1 MHTLT
6 VTTPAGRTIELRH
19 SFASQVAAYGIWRA
33 ATMLLFENGRVEAS
47 ALDAGFLIKSHPL
60 ARATLHPDTLANVD
74 AYLDRWGEQRWT
86 GTEHEDMAV
95 GPMPW

>member
-47 ALDAGFLIKSHPL
+47 ALDADFLSESHPL
-60 ARATLHPDTLANVD
+60 SNVTLHPTTLRNID

-86 GTEHEDMAV
+86 GAEREDMAV
-95 GPMPW
+95 GRLPD